1 MLVESHNKKIRY
13 LVIDF
18 ERRSEDQSE
27 YTLISVSVRGLTK
40 CLETVLALDIFLA
53 DSYKLHTVVSKIV
66 KHEFLSLSN
75 YVACA
80 WKSEWFVEALH
91 EALQLAR
98 DGNIEIVG
106 HEVDHDIDILK
117 GLFYSHGYPF
127 FYEDREKGFENGQGK
142 KPLFSHDKHDTRQ
155 ICQSIRVLRESK
167 NINSKSRLID
177 LAKYL
182 NLNLVENNL
191 HSSNYD
197 CYLCTCCFIE
207 WQKRLR
213 MLEFYME
220 RGAESAADNNDYFEL
235 NTNTAK
241 NNDYLYLEKDD
252 DLVPF

>member
-1 MLVESHNKKIRY
+1 MLAESNKKKIRY

-18 ERRSEDQSE
+18 ERRSQDESE
-27 YTLISVSVRGLTK
+27 FILTSVSVRGLTK
-40 CLETVLALDIFLA
+40 GLETVLALNLFLA
-53 DSYKLHTVVSKIV
+53 DSFKLESYISKVV

-75 YVACA
+75 YIACA

-91 EALQLAR
+91 ESLQLAR

-106 HEVDHDIDILK
+106 HEVDHDIAILK
-117 GLFYSHGYPF
+117 DLFYSHGYPF
-127 FYEDREKGFENGQGK
+127 YYEDREKEFKNGQGK

-182 NLNLVENNL
+182 NLNFTENNL

-197 CYLCTCCFIE
+197 CYICTCCFIE
-207 WQKRLR
+207 WQKRMR
-213 MLEFYME
+213 MLEYYME
-220 RGAESAADNNDYFEL
+220 RGSESAVDNNNYFEL
-235 NTNTAK
+235 NTNTEK
-241 NNDYLYLEKDD
+241 KNDYLYLENDID
-252 DLVPF
+252 GIPF

>member
-1 MLVESHNKKIRY
+1 MLVESNEKKIRY
-13 LVIDF
+13 LVVDF

-27 YTLISVSVRGLTK
+27 FILTSVSVRGLTK
-40 CLETVLALDIFLA
+40 GLETVLALNLFLA
-53 DSYKLHTVVSKIV
+53 DSFKLESFISKVV

-75 YVACA
+75 YIACA
-80 WKSEWFVEALH
+80 WKSDWFVEALH
-91 EALQLAR
+91 ESLQLAR

-106 HEVDHDIDILK
+106 HEVDHDIAILK
-117 GLFYSHGYPF
+117 DLFYLHGYPF
-127 FYEDREKGFENGQGK
+127 FYEDREKGFKNGQGK

-155 ICQSIRVLRESK
+155 ICQSIRVFRESK

-182 NLNLVENNL
+182 NLNISEINL
-191 HSSNYD
+191 HSSDYD

-220 RGAESAADNNDYFEL
+220 RGAESAADNNNYLEL
-235 NTNTAK
+235 NTNTA
-241 NNDYLYLEKDD
+241 
-252 DLVPF
+252 